1 MTYYA
6 KKTILMLAVI
16 AFAAGCGKKSENTA
30 TVAPP
35 VDAVTAPATAPSVA
49 APPVVVQNVDQS
61 LAQVDA
67 ALKARA
73 YEQAVR
79 TLLAVQQQK
88 ALSEQQALEAAN
100 RMRGLQANLAAA
112 IAAGDP
118 AAKAAGAL
126 LHQANMHY

>member
-1 MTYYA
+1 MIRHLF
-6 KKTILMLAVI
+6 KICAVLVVVT
-16 AFAAGCGKKSENTA
+16 AAGCSKKTETSGAIAPTTSATA
-30 TVAPP
+30 T
-35 VDAVTAPATAPSVA
+35 TAPGVA
-49 APPVVVQNVDQS
+49 ATPVVVQNVDQS
-61 LAQVDA
+61 LTEVDA

-88 ALSEQQALEAAN
+88 ALSEQQAQAAAN

-118 AAKAAGAL
+118 SAKAAGAL
-126 LHQANMHY
+126 LHQANMHH